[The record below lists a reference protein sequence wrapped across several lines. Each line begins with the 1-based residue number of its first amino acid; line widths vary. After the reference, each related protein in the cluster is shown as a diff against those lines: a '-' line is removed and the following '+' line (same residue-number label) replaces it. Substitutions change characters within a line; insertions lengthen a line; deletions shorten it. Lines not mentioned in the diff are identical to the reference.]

1 MPSVLP
7 DKMTS
12 AVCRAFP
19 ALAGAML
26 IVLGSLSAVRAQSA
40 PDSGAPAPVS
50 AAKTGA
56 ADSAVT
62 APDSTALTRDSASAP
77 AASAPVSPAS
87 PGTDSVSPVPAVAA
101 PIEAPTVEAPSV
113 EAPSIESP
121 AAPTVAGG
129 PDDITIE
136 VDPAQSRNRGKSL
149 PLAMLLSAT
158 LPGAG
163 EYYLQEK
170 GIAKAF
176 LLTEAGFWA
185 ALYIGF
191 VARDSYLQSARNY
204 ASEYAG
210 IDASRKSTAFLDS
223 MAKYRSYQ
231 EKQHRQDSYELA
243 QILAGKRD
251 RNYDIAPTEANDWD
265 FGSSANPENTGHW
278 RTFQSTLRYYRGSK
292 VAISFAVGFLA
303 LNRLASLAN
312 TLNVYRRTSA
322 HGMGLQIHPEIG
334 PDYTGGRLSLRF

>member
-1 MPSVLP
+1 MPSEPP
-7 DKMTS
+7 DMMKS
-12 AVCRAFP
+12 ASHRP
-19 ALAGAML
+19 ITALAAIFL
-26 IVLGSLSAVRAQSA
+26 VVLGLASGAQSQ
-40 PDSGAPAPVS
+40 
-50 AAKTGA
+50 
-56 ADSAVT
+56 T
-62 APDSTALTRDSASAP
+62 APDTAAKAAARPPDSTVVP
-77 AASAPVSPAS
+77 AASSPLSVPPAASEPVSPAAQAS
-87 PGTDSVSPVPAVAA
+87 DSVSPAPVIAVPK
-101 PIEAPTVEAPSV
+101 EAPSPEEPSV
-113 EAPSIESP
+113 EAPSIEIP
-121 AAPTVAGG
+121 ATAPVADG

-149 PLAMLLSAT
+149 PLAMFLSVA

-163 EYYLQEK
+163 EYYLEEK

-176 LLTEAGFWA
+176 LLTEVGFWA
-185 ALYIGF
+185 TLYIGYI
-191 VARDSYLQSARNY
+191 ARDSYLQSARNY

-251 RNYDIAPTEANDWD
+251 RNYDIAPTEENDWD
-265 FGSSANPENTGHW
+265 FGSSANPENTSHW

-312 TLNVYRRTSA
+312 TLNVYKRTSSR
-322 HGMGLQIHPEIG
+322 GLGLQIHPELG
-334 PDYTGGRLSLRF
+334 PDYTGGRVSLRF